1 MDGAPH
7 SARDGH
13 PPLDRAEPRV
23 HIPRLLS
30 VGRHLVPWRW
40 AGVSRALA
48 GPTTAPDL
56 LGSVWDTSIRHRGP
70 QTRNPHCP
78 DAPQPPWRTPR
89 RVARIAGGHSGR
101 GIPRRFSHLGTPTGP
116 LVAGVRL
123 RLPGRA
129 LRTSPPSVLCAGTS
143 PNVTGPGDI
152 RRSP

>member
-101 GIPRRFSHLGTPTGP
+101 GIPRPLLHLGTPTGA
-116 LVAGVRL
+116 LLAGGPPFL
-123 RLPGRA
+123 SRA
-129 LRTSPPSVLCAGTS
+129 RPPDPSPSRPFPRDVPHTHSPP
-143 PNVTGPGDI
+143 
-152 RRSP
+152 